1 MKTWTN
7 FVVEYGVDGF
17 RLDGPNGVAYQS
29 DTLATWDAV
38 ARNAAAAGHRSAT
51 SAPGGAESNGE
62 CEDGPGRYEL
72 FGVVSHMGGNTACG
86 HYVAHVK
93 IEGQWHIFNDRKVA
107 ISQKPPLEL
116 GYLYFYRCSA

>member
-38 ARNAAAAGHRSAT
+38 ARNAAAAGHPIAVFGEVHRCEFGNDDLTHLRSHLKALSRET
-51 SAPGGAESNGE
+51 LSRS
-62 CEDGPGRYEL
+62 
-72 FGVVSHMGGNTACG
+72 
-86 HYVAHVK
+86 
-93 IEGQWHIFNDRKVA
+93 
-107 ISQKPPLEL
+107 
-116 GYLYFYRCSA
+116 